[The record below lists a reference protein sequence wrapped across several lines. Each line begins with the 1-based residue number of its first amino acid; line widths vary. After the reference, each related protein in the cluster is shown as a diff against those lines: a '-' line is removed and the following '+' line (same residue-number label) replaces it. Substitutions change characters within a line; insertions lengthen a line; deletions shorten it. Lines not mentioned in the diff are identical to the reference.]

1 MDRKGIAII
10 TACVLFVIIWQFHV
24 VPKYFPAEKPEDQ
37 QSKEVGPPA
46 AAPER
51 PPLPEQTDAETSA
64 DPQPVEPIQTVETQ
78 GALIEEIVLENDVC
92 EFTFTSMGGTLK
104 RVRLKKFLD
113 NEKREFAFVEP
124 FDGETLPLGLELLRP
139 EMDLRGSNHSA
150 EKNGDTVRFA
160 LSLSNGLRVEKE
172 MQITPGRYDFTLK
185 LKFSN
190 TSDAPLNFTAKLHG
204 PGSIVRE
211 DDIQNYL
218 TGTAYYLK
226 NGKADSNTNE
236 ARKNREWKIPSE
248 IAVDKESSSTSDISL
263 VYIGVCNRFF
273 GSALLVKK
281 PLLVRGLGT
290 APLESAAMLEKIAAD
305 PTNPTRKE
313 KDLAASVSSYIVMA
327 PIELDPGTSSEL
339 VFTFYTG
346 PKQAEELARYG
357 PLSNLL
363 DYGMFRAISKMML
376 VVLRFFYGVS
386 RNYGVA
392 IILMT
397 VLVKACLFPLS
408 RKGALSQAKQ
418 QKLAPQIKELQA
430 KYKNNKQKLHQETM
444 KLYREEG
451 VHPLGGCLPM
461 LLQLPVFIGLLRLL
475 QYSIEIRQ
483 AVFIPGW
490 IDDLSR
496 PDTIGYFPAGLPL
509 LGGLRINI
517 LPIIMGTVSI
527 LHQKMMPKP
536 ADPQAQQQMMM
547 FKFMP
552 LMFVFLL
559 YNWASGLLLYWTIS
573 SSLAILEQ
581 YLIRKNIGKT

>member
-10 TACVLFVIIWQFHV
+10 TACVLFVIIWQFYV
-24 VPKYFPAEKPEDQ
+24 GPNYFPARKPEDRQ
-37 QSKEVGPPA
+37 PKEVGGPA
-46 AAPER
+46 PTPEST
-51 PPLPEQTDAETSA
+51 PSFEQAKKEVPA
-64 DPQPVEPIQTVETQ
+64 KPQPVEPVQTVETPS
-78 GALIEEIVLENDVC
+78 APPEEIILENELC
-92 EFTFTSMGGTLK
+92 EFTFTSIGGMLK

-113 NEKREFAFVEP
+113 GEKKELALVEP

-150 EKNGDTVRFA
+150 EKDGDTARFA

-172 MQITPGRYDFTLK
+172 MQITPGKYDFTLI

-190 TSDAPLNFTAKLHG
+190 TSDTPLNFTPKLHG

-211 DDIQNYL
+211 DDVQNYL
-218 TGTAYYLK
+218 TGAAYYLK
-226 NGKADSNTNE
+226 NRKPDSKTTKPGK
-236 ARKNREWKIPSE
+236 KWQIPSDILVE
-248 IAVDKESSSTSDISL
+248 KDPGSTSDISL
-263 VYIGVCNRFF
+263 KYIGVCNRFF
-273 GSALLVKK
+273 GSAIIVKD

-305 PTNPTRKE
+305 PTSPTRKE
-313 KDLAASVSSYIVMA
+313 KDLATSISSYIVMT
-327 PIELDPGTSSEL
+327 PIELDPGTSSEF

-346 PKQAEELARYG
+346 PKQAEELAKYG

-376 VVLRFFYGVS
+376 VVLRFFYSVS
-386 RNYGVA
+386 GNYGIA

-397 VLVKACLFPLS
+397 VLVKAVLFPLS

-430 KYKNNKQKLHQETM
+430 KYKNNKKKLHQETM
-444 KLYREEG
+444 KMYREEG

-490 IDDLSR
+490 INDLSR

-573 SSLAILEQ
+573 SSLSILEQ